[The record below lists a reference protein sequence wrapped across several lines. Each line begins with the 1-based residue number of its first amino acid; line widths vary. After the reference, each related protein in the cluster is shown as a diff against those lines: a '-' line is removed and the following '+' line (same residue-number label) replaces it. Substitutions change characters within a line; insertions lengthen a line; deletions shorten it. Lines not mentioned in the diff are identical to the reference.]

1 MSIEFNNVF
10 YFKNINSIGGVESFF
25 YYLAKKYQDFDITIM
40 YESANEK
47 QLNRL
52 KQFVRTKKYN
62 GEKIKCQKI
71 FVNYYS
77 TGILDNTQAKEYI
90 FMIHADYK
98 RQGNLRFI
106 QHPKINRYIAV
117 SNEAAKSF
125 LEVTAIE
132 PEVFYNPIVL
142 EKPKKILNL
151 ISATRLTPEKGRERM
166 ILLGKKLNE
175 ANIPYLWTI
184 FTNDSRRIDNPNM
197 IFVEPRF
204 DITNYIA
211 NADYLVQLSDCET
224 YCYSVVES
232 LMLRHSC
239 YCY

>member
-1 MSIEFNNVF
+1 MSTEYNNVF

-40 YESANEK
+40 YENADEK

-52 KQFVRTKKYN
+52 KQFVRVKKYN
-62 GEKIKCQKI
+62 GEKIKCKKI

-77 TGILDNTQAKEYI
+77 TGILDNTEAQEYI

-98 RQGNLRFI
+98 RQGNLIFI

-125 LEVTAIE
+125 FEVTGIE
-132 PEVFYNPIVL
+132 PEVFYNPIEI
-142 EKPKKILNL
+142 EKPKKVLNL

-175 ANIPYLWTI
+175 AKIPYLWTI

-204 DITNYIA
+204 DITNFIA

-232 LMLRHSC
+232 LMLRYSC